1 MSDFIAQMKAMA
13 DQAAATGV
21 DMTVATKGGGG
32 ARLLPAGY
40 AYAQL
45 VEYIEFGMQPQEFAG
60 KAKPPAM
67 EIQLGFALFNTG
79 DRQYAND
86 DGTPYVIRPYRFA
99 LGTNEKSRAFKCFAK
114 MNWRNQAKHFAQL
127 LGDKFLVKIVHE
139 SKSKTDASIVSRI
152 DLDGTLAPVDAAS
165 GAAYP
170 IPDAPN
176 DLFRMFL
183 WDYPSKEAWDAL
195 FIEGTFD
202 DGKSKNMLQELCMAA
217 TNFDGSPLQQMLMG
231 GVPALPTTP
240 AAPTVTA
247 PAVPQVNPPVVPSPN
262 VGIAGV
268 PSTSVSQAGT
278 ISTGGPVSTSVPNVS
293 MPTFP
298 SSPAMPAMPS
308 IPAMPALP
316 Q

>member
-40 AYAQL
+40 AYARL
-45 VEYIEFGMQPQEFAG
+45 VEYIELGMQPQEFNG
-60 KAKPPAM
+60 KAKAPMM
-67 EIQLGFALFNTG
+67 EVQLGFALYNTA

-86 DGTPYVIRPYRFA
+86 DGTPYIIRPYRFA
-99 LGTNEKSRAFKCFAK
+99 LGTNEKSKAFRWFSI
-114 MNWRNQAKHFAQL
+114 MNWRGQSKHFAQL
-127 LGDKFLVKIVHE
+127 ICDPFLVKIVHE
-139 SKSKTDASIVSRI
+139 AKSRTDATIVSRI

-165 GAAYP
+165 GAPYP
-170 IPDAPN
+170 IPEARQEDC
-176 DLFRMFL
+176 RMFL
-183 WDYPSKEAWDAL
+183 WDSPTKAAWDSL

-202 DGKSKNMLQELCMAA
+202 DGKSKNMLQELCMSA

-247 PAVPQVNPPVVPSPN
+247 PAVPQVNPPVAPSPN

-268 PSTSVSQAGT
+268 PSTSASPVGT
-278 ISTGGPVSTSVPNVS
+278 TSTAAPASASVPPVS

-308 IPAMPALP
+308 IPVVPALP